1 MWFFLENEASKEID
15 PQIKEIKQQFAMFV
29 TKLIGSFNV
38 ENRTNLLGKE
48 LRKNLFYLFASFS
61 GHATASLFRPSSM
74 ISKHRKEEGKLN
86 EFNLVGLQAM
96 CAVLCCGPVFA
107 ETDSLLEESSYFDW
121 LYMLLNSTD
130 ERLRALGQETVI
142 LLLEFNPDEG
152 PLLDW
157 LVECC
162 FTKSAQVAD
171 ICFKAIA
178 TMFSIREFPCDHY
191 ISIIN
196 VTLLN
201 VGSPRSHIHQLA
213 MQLLHQLDHR
223 FFDSRSKSVFNQEN
237 EEEKFSPTYDTPMD
251 EEHLEEHKDEFD
263 SGTLTKENED
273 SPIQFRNKSESRT
286 WYGSKQSAFEPLLEN
301 LFPAN
306 QYEVSKRLATL
317 HPEITMAIFSEITH
331 RFQTARP
338 AACQNML
345 TYLIPWLYNME
356 LVDAHLSVHGNV
368 PAIVENLN
376 NKEGIGWGSLEATEM
391 VLNNLFY
398 ITVKFGDLYPKEIEE
413 LWIALSSYW
422 LNNMRVIIRY
432 LFIITG
438 LSPTELLPYSKR
450 VAIFMV
456 HAKPERLIDELMFE
470 LQTVESLNCVIE
482 RTETPPFYRITNT
495 RKTSSHSDEEEVTL
509 ATNEVATLNTVVRVE
524 LGTLHTKRHSTESSE
539 RLMNDQLVQQVNIIN
554 EANQLTAINSKADL
568 YGSPMLTDD
577 GNRISTYKS
586 QLTEE
591 SLIMLSRATTEN
603 ALKPNTPQPH
613 PLPMPEYGGFY
624 APLTEYLP
632 DSSQPILG
640 FHRCNLAL
648 ILLTDIVLDGIHVDW
663 TPHIPLM
670 IHIIFLGLDHP
681 RSLVHEHCK
690 ALFINLLLVLTKQ
703 SNLLNTF
710 KVIMNNQTQQLN
722 YGLTLNNLLNDQVP
736 NFIDPPTS
744 KSAPKIMST
753 TSSRKSSLG
762 RSKNVYF
769 NYRSD
774 INLNPDD
781 SGKDAAAAAAKPND
795 SLLIDLK
802 NKDNLETLVLYLV
815 HFLSSKANKQLWNCE
830 DITAKVWHIRSADQI
845 AYFLQFVL
853 KALKESLPNGHVA
866 ERWAEI
872 ALQLA
877 LSCSSRHYACRS
889 LQIFRAIRMPINSR
903 ILSDILSRLVE
914 TVAEQGEDMQ
924 GYVTEL
930 MLTLESSVE
939 TLNSDQRIISDFV
952 RDLFKST
959 PNLMNKE
966 INRKSAPP
974 LGVNAYNLLKN
985 NQPVKTN
992 SLFNSNRRSNIDTS
1006 DYSSLDYR
1014 NNADRMFA
1022 NRTYHY
1028 HPSANYQIRHRS
1040 NTDSDMK
1047 INHANMHGGLAGKMN
1062 SNNLAT
1068 ANLNRSRSAQSLKMQ
1083 EQAYL
1088 TPEDRNSLLV
1098 QFFMISVAMLETD
1111 YEHEFLLALR
1121 LMDKVL
1127 ANLQLDSKDCQ
1138 EKIEKIMLQLKWSNF
1153 HGVHTMLLKG
1163 VTSTTTYEPT
1173 ITLLHR
1179 LTLHLEIQ
1187 IIDPSESVNSFPFNV
1202 MALLPYM
1209 LVNYNEPNTLC
1220 TKAAEQIAQWCTEKS
1235 TKLDNLATVM
1245 TLYSR
1250 RSFSK
1255 ECFQWTKCVVK
1266 YLYDAYSH
1274 AFLGII
1280 NFLTEVNFFLL
1291 IFSYNKTIVRQSR
1304 TPQTTNHTIPPFN
1317 RSPKKVHPI

>member
-38 ENRTNLLGKE
+38 ENRSNLLGRD

-61 GHATASLFRPSSM
+61 GNATANLFRPNSM
-74 ISKHRKEEGKLN
+74 VSKHRKEEGKLN
-86 EFNLVGLQAM
+86 ELNLVGLQAM
-96 CAVLCCGPVFA
+96 CSVLCCGPVFA
-107 ETDSLLEESSYFDW
+107 ETDCLLEESSYFEW
-121 LYMLLNSTD
+121 LDMLLNSTD
-130 ERLRALGQETVI
+130 ERLRILGQETVI

-237 EEEKFSPTYDTPMD
+237 HQEPFASNYDTPMD
-251 EEHLEEHKDEFD
+251 EEHLDEHKDEFD
-263 SGTLTKENED
+263 SGTLTKDQNPNED
-273 SPIQFRNKSESRT
+273 PHSPIQFRTKVDSRT
-286 WYGSKQSAFEPLLEN
+286 AYGKPAAFEPLLDK

-356 LVDAHLSVHGNV
+356 LVDTHLSVHGNV

-376 NKEGIGWGSLEATEM
+376 NKEGIGWGSVEATEM

-398 ITVKFGDLYPKEIEE
+398 LTVKFGDQYPKEIEE

-482 RTETPPFYRITNT
+482 RTETPPFYRITNSC
-495 RKTSSHSDEEEVTL
+495 KCSSHSDEEEATL
-509 ATNEVATLNTVVRVE
+509 ATNEVTTLNTVVRVE

-539 RLMNDQLVQQVNIIN
+539 RLMNENLIQQVNMIN
-554 EANQLTAINSKADL
+554 EANQLNAISSKTDI
-568 YGSPMLTDD
+568 YGAH
-577 GNRISTYKS
+577 G
-586 QLTEE
+586 
-591 SLIMLSRATTEN
+591 ATTEN
-603 ALKPNTPQPH
+603 LKPNTPQPH

-648 ILLTDIVLDGIHVDW
+648 ILLTDIVLDGIQVDW

-681 RSLVHEHCK
+681 RSLVHEHCR
-690 ALFINLLLVLTKQ
+690 ALFVNLLLVLTKQ

-710 KVIMNNQTQQLN
+710 KVMMNNQTQQLH
-722 YGLTLNNLLNDQVP
+722 YGLTLHSLLNDQAP
-736 NFIDPPTS
+736 NFIDPPSS
-744 KSAPKIMST
+744 KSAPKIRST

-774 INLNPDD
+774 INLDD
-781 SGKDAAAAAAKPND
+781 NGKDATSKPNE
-795 SLLIDLK
+795 SLLADLK

-845 AYFLQFVL
+845 SYFLQFVL

-889 LQIFRAIRMPINSR
+889 LQIFRAIKMPINSR

-966 INRKSAPP
+966 VNRKSAPP

-985 NQPVKTN
+985 NQPIKTN
-992 SLFNSNRRSNIDTS
+992 SLFNSSNRRSNIDTT
-1006 DYSSLDYR
+1006 DYSGLDYR

-1028 HPSANYQIRHRS
+1028 HPSANYQTRHRS

-1047 INHANMHGGLAGKMN
+1047 INHTSMHGGLVGKM
-1062 SNNLAT
+1062 NNLAT

-1127 ANLQLDSKDCQ
+1127 SNLQLDSKDCQ
-1138 EKIEKIMLQLKWSNF
+1138 EKIEKIMLQSKWSNF

-1179 LTLHLEIQ
+1179 LTLHLEIP
-1187 IIDPSESVNSFPFNV
+1187 IIDPSESANSFPFNV

-1209 LVNYNEPNTLC
+1209 LVNYNEPNALC
-1220 TKAAEQIAQWCTEKS
+1220 TKAAEQIAQWCTEQS

-1280 NFLTEVNFFLL
+1280 NFLTEVTFFLVL
-1291 IFSYNKTIVRQSR
+1291 
-1304 TPQTTNHTIPPFN
+1304 
-1317 RSPKKVHPI
+1317 

>member
-15 PQIKEIKQQFAMFV
+15 SQIKEIKQQFAMFV

-38 ENRTNLLGKE
+38 ENRTNLLGKD
-48 LRKNLFYLFASFS
+48 LRKNLFYLFATFS

-74 ISKHRKEEGKLN
+74 VSKHRKEEGKLN

-96 CAVLCCGPVFA
+96 CSVLCCGPVFA
-107 ETDSLLEESSYFDW
+107 ETDCLLEESAYFDW
-121 LYMLLNSTD
+121 LYMLLNSSD

-223 FFDSRSKSVFNQEN
+223 FFDSRSKSVFNQEQN
-237 EEEKFSPTYDTPMD
+237 EEKFSPTYDTPMD
-251 EEHLEEHKDEFD
+251 EEHLDEHKDEFD
-263 SGTLTKENED
+263 SGTLTKENPNED
-273 SPIQFRNKSESRT
+273 PHSPIQFRHKVESRMS
-286 WYGSKQSAFEPLLEN
+286 YGKQSAFEPLLEN
-301 LFPAN
+301 LYPAN

-356 LVDAHLSVHGNV
+356 LVDTHLSVHGNV

-376 NKEGIGWGSLEATEM
+376 NKEGWGCVEATEM

-398 ITVKFGDLYPKEIEE
+398 ITVKFGDLYPKEIED

-495 RKTSSHSDEEEVTL
+495 RKCSSHSDEEEATL

-524 LGTLHTKRHSTESSE
+524 MGTLHTKRHSTESSE
-539 RLMNDQLVQQVNIIN
+539 RLMNDNLVQQVNMIN
-554 EANQLTAINSKADL
+554 EVNQLTATKTDL
-568 YGSPMLTDD
+568 YGSSMLNDE
-577 GNRISTYKS
+577 NRVSFKS

-591 SLIMLSRATTEN
+591 SLILLSRATTEN
-603 ALKPNTPQPH
+603 LKPNTPQPH

-632 DSSQPILG
+632 DSSQPIIG

-648 ILLTDIVLDGIHVDW
+648 ILLTDIVLDGIQVDW

-710 KVIMNNQTQQLN
+710 KVMMNNQTQQLG
-722 YGLTLNNLLNDQVP
+722 YGLSLHNLLADQVP
-736 NFIDPPTS
+736 NFIDPPSS

-774 INLNPDD
+774 INLDD
-781 SGKDAAAAAAKPND
+781 KDAVSKPNE

-802 NKDNLETLVLYLV
+802 NKEETLVLYLI
-815 HFLSSKANKQLWNCE
+815 HFLSSRANKQLWNCE
-830 DITAKVWHIRSADQI
+830 DINAKVWHIRSADQI
-845 AYFLQFVL
+845 SYFLQFVL
-853 KALKESLPNGHVA
+853 EALKDSLPNGHVA

-877 LSCSSRHYACRS
+877 LSCSSRHYAGRS
-889 LQIFRAIRMPINSR
+889 LQIFRAIKMPINSR

-974 LGVNAYNLLKN
+974 LGVNAYSLLKN
-985 NQPVKTN
+985 NQSNKTN
-992 SLFNSNRRSNIDTS
+992 NLFNSNRRSNIDTT
-1006 DYSSLDYR
+1006 DYTDYR

-1047 INHANMHGGLAGKMN
+1047 VNHTNMHGGLAGKMN
-1062 SNNLAT
+1062 SNLIT

-1153 HGVHTMLLKG
+1153 HGVHIMLLKG

-1179 LTLHLEIQ
+1179 LTLHLEIP
-1187 IIDPSESVNSFPFNV
+1187 IIDPSESANSFPFNV

-1209 LVNYNEPNTLC
+1209 LVNYNEPNALC

-1280 NFLTEVNFFLL
+1280 NFLTEVTFEIKNHNF
-1291 IFSYNKTIVRQSR
+1291 
-1304 TPQTTNHTIPPFN
+1304 
-1317 RSPKKVHPI
+1317 